1 MNKTNLSKYY
11 PRIYKNIL
19 EIDNLVFTENELFNE
34 TNTLT
39 TEVEDN
45 QFVLTANSKGLTIYE
60 RMLNIIANPL
70 SDTIQFRRERIINR
84 LSSLP
89 PFTLRELKG
98 RLNNLLGSNNYDIEV
113 IYDNYELKLDM
124 RIGVYGKLDEVL
136 KTLISTVPVNMQII
150 TTNNLTY
157 EATGTVYTASYKAE
171 IRNFTITS
179 ELLQEYLA
187 QGSFYTGSNLSK
199 TLEYI
204 IN

>member
-1 MNKTNLSKYY
+1 MNKTNLAKYY
-11 PRIYKNIL
+11 PIIYKDVL
-19 EIDNLVFTENELFNE
+19 EIDELVATENKLFDELE
-34 TNTLT
+34 RLTL
-39 TEVEDN
+39 EVEQN
-45 QFVLTANSKGLTIYE
+45 QFILTANARGLDVYE
-60 RMLNIIANPL
+60 KMLNIIVNSQ
-70 SDTIQFRRERIINR
+70 SDTIQFRRERLINR

-136 KTLISTVPVNMQII
+136 KTLISIVPVNMQII

-157 EATGTVYTASYKAE
+157 EATGTVYTASYKAG

>member
-19 EIDNLVFTENELFNE
+19 ETDNLVFTENELFDE

-70 SDTIQFRRERIINR
+70 TDTIQFRRERLINR

-136 KTLISTVPVNMQII
+136 KTLISIVPVNMQII

-157 EATGTVYTASYKAE
+157 EATGTVYTASYKAG